1 MLLQPEGVEQSFVK
15 AWFVNLQEEGTDT
28 ETLTIGYPEM
38 NLVDGSEVIKVHAM
52 GENGEEHLL
61 PLPLPQQLPVNKSVA
76 VLLKALL

>member
-1 MLLQPEGVEQSFVK
+1 MLFQPEGVEQSFVK

-52 GENGEEHLL
+52 GE
-61 PLPLPQQLPVNKSVA
+61 K
-76 VLLKALL
+76 